1 METKSSHSRSASLLR
16 CTKDRKLNKDSE
28 KIPQMNFSEAIFLAS
43 LVILAITVLGGG
55 TFYFCFFGH
64 ERGLQFFSVTNLRQ
78 KIDDLEDSHDEM
90 ISKLV
95 ETLNARFAKVKEC
108 IEKIPKTVVLK
119 DSGTWVDLEMGPYC
133 PCQRSEIGIQVTEV
147 APVTTLPEMPVVQEF
162 AINIPE

>member
-1 METKSSHSRSASLLR
+1 
-16 CTKDRKLNKDSE
+16 
-28 KIPQMNFSEAIFLAS
+28 MNFSEAIFLAS

-95 ETLNARFAKVKEC
+95 DTLNARFTKVKEC
-108 IEKIPKTVVLK
+108 IEKSPKTVVLK
-119 DSGTWVDLEMGPYC
+119 ESATWMDLEMGPHC
-133 PCQRSEIGIQVTEV
+133 HCQRSDIGIQVTEV
-147 APVTTLPEMPVVQEF
+147 APVAILPEMPVVQEI
-162 AINIPE
+162 AITIPE